1 MSIKHCV
8 EDQKFEN
15 INYSG
20 KKIDSRE
27 FVDCVFD
34 NCDFSNSNLSNIKF
48 TDCEF
53 HLCNLS
59 MTNLNSTSLKT
70 VKFFE
75 SKLVGLDF
83 SNCNEFLFSVFF
95 EKCNLQYASFF
106 KRKLHNTT
114 FKDCSLN
121 ETIFSEVDLSLSVF
135 LNCDLINAIF
145 EKTILSKVDFTTS
158 YNYIIDPEKNN
169 IKKAKFSKDGILGLL
184 AKYDIIIE

>member
-1 MSIKHCV
+1 MNIKRCC

-15 INYSG
+15 VNYSG
-20 KKIDSRE
+20 EKVPCAE
-27 FVDCVFD
+27 YVGCVFE

-48 TDCEF
+48 IDCEF

-59 MTNLNSTSLKT
+59 LANLNAASLKT

-83 SNCNEFLFSVFF
+83 SNCSEFLFSVIF

-106 KRKLHNTT
+106 KRKLHKTT

-184 AKYDIIIE
+184 AKYDIMIE